1 MFLTLLGTG
10 CPQVDTRRFGPSQ
23 IVRHDGGTYL
33 VDCGSGTTQRLY
45 GAGSNGAA
53 LDAVFL
59 THLHS
64 DHIVDL
70 FQLIIS
76 SWHQGRD
83 RPQYIYGP
91 KGTKR
96 YVEGLLKLWKPEF
109 SQRIAH
115 EMRSTTAALG
125 AEVVEIEAGEV
136 FRAGDM
142 VVTAIAVDHYPVS
155 PAFGYLFETSTAR
168 LAISGDTTYCP
179 ALIKAAKGVDVLVH
193 EVYIHDGT
201 PQRMLL
207 RENQGS
213 INVMSYHTSSDV
225 VGKVARETEAGIL
238 VLSHFVPTRFDEE
251 ELLQQVSADYDGPI
265 LVGEDLMT
273 VDVEQRRV
281 LSDGVALALGK
292 QPAPKRK
299 KPKPLVHP
307 TAAAQQEAAADA
319 QAAARLEAASWLES
333 ATMANVPVKS
343 KAPAKRKVSAK
354 RKTSAK
360 PAIKPVAKSR
370 AKPRVKP
377 VAKKKASRAKPS

>member
-1 MFLTLLGTG
+1 MLLTLLGTG

-23 IVRHDGGTYL
+23 IVRHHGATYL

-53 LDAVFL
+53 VDAVFL

-83 RPQYIYGP
+83 RPQYIFGP

-115 EMRSTTAALG
+115 EMRSTTAALE
-125 AEVVEIEAGEV
+125 AEVVEIESGEV
-136 FRAGDM
+136 FRAGEM

-155 PAFGYLFETSTAR
+155 PAFGFLFETPTAR

-201 PQRMLL
+201 PQRMLM

-251 ELLQQVSADYDGPI
+251 ELLQQVSADFDGPI
-265 LVGEDLMT
+265 LVGEDLMN

-281 LSDGVALALGK
+281 LSDGMALSLGK
-292 QPAPKRK
+292 QAAPKRK
-299 KPKPLVHP
+299 KYKPLVHL
-307 TAAAQQEAAADA
+307 TAAAQQEAAANA
-319 QAAARLEAASWLES
+319 QAGQQ
-333 ATMANVPVKS
+333 
-343 KAPAKRKVSAK
+343 
-354 RKTSAK
+354 
-360 PAIKPVAKSR
+360 
-370 AKPRVKP
+370 
-377 VAKKKASRAKPS
+377 